1 MPIRRWGRQKKI
13 FFIADGFKLNVL
25 VELKPVE
32 HIPLTILASVGQGKW
47 RREGEGRKKERLAQV
62 NLEFPSVCLIV

>member
-1 MPIRRWGRQKKI
+1 VDRLGMMIEAKKKKSKI

-47 RREGEGRKKERLAQV
+47 RREGKGRKKD
-62 NLEFPSVCLIV
+62 S